1 MSNYLQE
8 KINNSFTYIPLR
20 ATSPYSLL
28 QGAVTMD
35 KISQNCLDYNI
46 PAVAIVDNNNLF
58 GALEFCEHMSHKGIQ
73 PIIGCNLNIKSEKHR
88 GSLVLLCTRREGYK
102 NLIRL
107 SSEIYINDHGE
118 EIIDFSRILELNEGL
133 ICLSGGQNSLINNLL
148 VNNQKKD
155 ALKIID
161 KIKNTFKDRLYIELQ
176 RTGFDNVEE
185 DLLKIAYENDIPLV
199 ATNTSYFNQREEYE
213 AHDALLCINQSTT
226 VDAEDRF
233 RLTPDFY
240 FKTPQEMIDLFS
252 DIPEAI
258 ENTLEIALRC
268 SYKVATAEPKLPRF
282 SGLDLEGEA
291 IEFEEQAKNGLKER
305 LKIFRVDNE
314 KKYWDRLNSEINI
327 IIEMGFPGYFLI
339 VADFIKWSKKNN
351 IPVGPGRGSGAGSL
365 VAWALTIT
373 DLDPIRFNL
382 IFERFLNPERISLP
396 DFDIDFCQERR
407 DEVISY
413 VQEKYGE
420 DKVAQII
427 TFGTLQSRAVL
438 RDVGRVLGLPYGQV
452 DRICKL
458 IPNNPAN
465 PTSLG
470 EAIKGD
476 ARIRDESDQSPEV
489 EKMLNIGLS
498 LEGLYRNCSTH
509 AAGLVI
515 GDNSLQDFIPLYRD
529 PRSSM
534 PVTQFKMKWA
544 EASGLVKFDFL
555 GLKTL
560 TVIDKT
566 IQLIKQKTGKNIK
579 INEISLDD
587 KATFDLLSSGN
598 AIGVF
603 QLESSGMRDVLR
615 NMRPDCFEDIIALVA
630 LYRPG
635 PMENIP
641 RFIACK
647 QGHEEPDYMHPVLED
662 ILKETYGV
670 IIYQEQV
677 MQIAQ
682 ILANYSLG
690 EADILRRAMGKKIKS
705 EMDDQKERF
714 ISGATENKIEK
725 DKANYIFDLVAKFA
739 GYGFNKSHAAA
750 YALIAYQTAYLK
762 AHYPEYFMTASMTMD
777 IENTDKLSVFS
788 NECKKMGIKILP
800 PSVNHSLMQFD
811 VQDNSVRYGL
821 GAIKNASQQS
831 MVKINDEVKKNGLF
845 KSLHDFAQRLDHD
858 ILTKKNL
865 ENLAYSGAFDEI
877 EPNRNKVFS
886 SVDILSNISSSAEKI
901 KSDNQENFF
910 GDEFETFDHIS
921 LPSVPMWSNDLKLQK
936 EFSAIGF
943 YLTGHPL
950 EDYKGLINR
959 QGIISY
965 QKLTEIHDVKCKI
978 AGTISYVMERRSK
991 NGKRFAFVGL
1001 TDEDGPFEITIFSN
1015 LLSRVREK
1023 IIPGTS
1029 VILDLE
1035 VQREKNNQ
1043 RLLTNSITPINEF
1056 ITKSLSKMKIYLED
1070 PEAIGNIK
1078 SRLKRNGS
1086 SEVSLCFLS
1095 VNDKVHKVELSLGK
1109 NFYID
1114 SLVLSSIKDISGVSK
1129 IEEM

>member
-1 MSNYLQE
+1 MQLYLNE
-8 KINNSFTYIPLR
+8 NIKNSFNFIPLR
-20 ATSPYSLL
+20 VTSPYSLL
-28 QGAVTMD
+28 QGAITME
-35 KISQNCLDYNI
+35 KISKNCILNNI

-58 GALEFCEHMSHKGIQ
+58 GALEFCEHMSKDGIQ
-73 PIIGCNLNIKSEKHR
+73 PIIGCNLAIIEGNYK
-88 GSLVLLCTRREGYK
+88 GFLPLLCSTRKGYK
-102 NLIRL
+102 NLIKL
-107 SSEIYINDHGE
+107 SSEVYINDHGE
-118 EIIDFSRILELNEGL
+118 EQVNLDRVLELSEGL
-133 ICLSGGQNSLINNLL
+133 ICLSGGEGGIINNLF
-148 VNNQKKD
+148 VDGQKKE
-155 ALKIID
+155 ANELISKIQS
-161 KIKNTFKDRLYIELQ
+161 KFFDRFYIELQ
-176 RTGFDNVEE
+176 RTGLSNVES
-185 DLLKIAYENDIPLV
+185 DLLESAYSFDIPLV
-199 ATNTSYFNQREEYE
+199 ATNPSYFNTKEEYI

-226 VDAEDRF
+226 VDASERF
-233 RLTPDFY
+233 RLTPEFY
-240 FKTPQEMIDLFS
+240 FKNPSQMIELFS

-258 ENTLEIALRC
+258 ENTVEIALRC
-268 SYKVATAEPKLPRF
+268 SYKVATSEPKLPRF
-282 SGLDLEGEA
+282 SGLDLVGEA
-291 IEFEEQAKNGLKER
+291 LEFKKQAEIGLKER
-305 LKIFRVDNE
+305 LKINPVDNSGQ
-314 KKYWDRLNSEINI
+314 YWERLKSEIDI
-327 IIEMGFPGYFLI
+327 ITKMEFPGYFLI
-339 VADFIKWSKKNN
+339 VADFIKWSKNNN

-373 DLDPIRFNL
+373 DLDPIKFNL

-407 DEVISY
+407 DEVINY
-413 VQEKYGE
+413 VQEKYGK

-465 PTSLG
+465 PTTLG

-476 ARIRDESDQSPEV
+476 ARIRDESDEDPNI

-498 LEGLYRNCSTH
+498 LEGLYRNASTH

-566 IQLIKQKTGKNIK
+566 IQLIKEKTNQK
-579 INEISLDD
+579 INILQIPLDD
-587 KATFDLLSSGN
+587 KKTFRLLSSGN

-615 NMRPDCFEDIIALVA
+615 NLEPDCFEDIIALVA

-641 RFIACK
+641 KYIACK
-647 QGHEEPDYMHPVLED
+647 KGEEKPDFMDPILED
-662 ILKETYGV
+662 ILKETNGV

-682 ILANYSLG
+682 VLANYSLG

-714 ISGATENKIEK
+714 VNGALNNGIKK

-762 AHYPEYFMTASMTMD
+762 THYPEYFLTASMTMD
-777 IENTDKLSVFS
+777 IENTDKLSIFA
-788 NECKKMGIKILP
+788 NECKRMGIKILP
-800 PSVNHSLMQFD
+800 PSVNRSLMRFD
-811 VQDNSVRYGL
+811 VQDGSVRYGL

-831 MVKINDEVKKNGLF
+831 MIKINDNVLKNGDF
-845 KSLHDFAQRLDHD
+845 KSLHDFAQRLDHN

-865 ENLAYSGAFDEI
+865 ENLSFAGAFDEI
-877 EPNRNKVFS
+877 EPNRNIVYS
-886 SVDILSNISSSAEKI
+886 SVDILSNISSSSEKA

-910 GDEFETFDHIS
+910 GEEFKNFDHIS
-921 LPSVPMWSNDLKLQK
+921 LPSVPFWTNETKLQK
-936 EFSAIGF
+936 EFSSIGF

-950 EDYKGLINR
+950 EDHEDLIKRQNITSYLNAINGDDYK
-959 QGIISY
+959 Y
-965 QKLTEIHDVKCKI
+965 KI
-978 AGTISYVMERRSK
+978 AGTISYIMERRSK
-991 NGKRFAFVGL
+991 GGKRFAFVGL
-1001 TDEDGPFEITIFSN
+1001 TDSDGPFEITIFSN
-1015 LLSRVREK
+1015 LLSRVRDQ
-1023 IIPGTS
+1023 IIPGIS
-1029 VILDLE
+1029 VIIDVE
-1035 VQREKNNQ
+1035 IQREKNNN
-1043 RLLTNSITPINEF
+1043 RLLTNSIISISEF
-1056 ITKSLSKMKIYLED
+1056 SSQTLRCIKIYVDD
-1070 PEAIGNIK
+1070 PQSLKTIK
-1078 SRLKRNGS
+1078 SRLNQPGKA
-1086 SEVSLCFLS
+1086 EVSICFLS
-1095 VNDKVHKVELSLGK
+1095 ILDEAYRVELSIGNK
-1109 NFYID
+1109 FYID
-1114 SLVLSSIKDISGVSK
+1114 PSIVNSIKDIEGVSK
-1129 IEEM
+1129 IEEI

>member
-1 MSNYLQE
+1 MQPFLNE
-8 KINNSFTYIPLR
+8 NINNSFNFIPLR
-20 ATSPYSLL
+20 VTSPYSLL
-28 QGAVTMD
+28 QGAITME
-35 KISQNCLDYNI
+35 KISQNCTQNNI

-58 GALEFCEHMSHKGIQ
+58 GALEFCEHMSSDGIQ
-73 PIIGCNLNIKSEKHR
+73 PIIGCNLAVIDGKYK
-88 GSLVLLCTRREGYK
+88 GFLPLLCSTREGYK
-102 NLIRL
+102 NLIKL
-107 SSEIYINDHGE
+107 SSEVYINDHGE
-118 EIIDFSRILELNEGL
+118 EQVSLDRVLELNDGL
-133 ICLSGGQNSLINNLL
+133 ICLSGGDGGIINNLF
-148 VNNQKKD
+148 VDSQKKE
-155 ALKIID
+155 ANEIIK
-161 KIKNTFKDRLYIELQ
+161 KIKSKFLDRFYIELQ
-176 RTGFDNVEE
+176 RTGLTNIES
-185 DLLKIAYENDIPLV
+185 DLLESAYSYEIPLV
-199 ATNTSYFNQREEYE
+199 ATNPSYFNTKEEYT

-226 VDAEDRF
+226 VDASDRF
-233 RLTPDFY
+233 RLTPEFY
-240 FKTPQEMIDLFS
+240 FKTPAQMIELFS
-252 DIPEAI
+252 DIPEAV
-258 ENTLEIALRC
+258 ENTVEIAMRC
-268 SYKVATAEPKLPRF
+268 SYKVATSEPKLPRF
-282 SGLDLEGEA
+282 SGLDLNGEA
-291 IEFEEQAKNGLKER
+291 SEFKKQAEIGLEERLRINPVQDSEKYRER
-305 LKIFRVDNE
+305 LK
-314 KKYWDRLNSEINI
+314 SEIDI
-327 IIEMGFPGYFLI
+327 ITKMEFPGYFLI
-339 VADFIKWSKKNN
+339 VADFIKWSKNNN

-407 DEVISY
+407 DEVINY
-413 VQEKYGE
+413 VQEKYGK

-465 PTSLG
+465 PTTLG

-476 ARIRDESDQSPEV
+476 ARIRDESDEDPDI

-498 LEGLYRNCSTH
+498 LEGLYRNASTH

-566 IQLIKQKTGKNIK
+566 IQLIKEKTNQ
-579 INEISLDD
+579 EIDILQIPLDD
-587 KATFDLLSSGN
+587 EKTFKLLSTGN
-598 AIGVF
+598 AIGIF

-615 NMRPDCFEDIIALVA
+615 NLEPDCFEDIIALVA

-641 RFIACK
+641 KYIACK
-647 QGHEEPDYMHPVLED
+647 KGEEKPDYMDPLLED
-662 ILKETYGV
+662 VLKETNGV

-714 ISGATENKIEK
+714 VNGALNNGIKR

-762 AHYPEYFMTASMTMD
+762 TYFPEYFLTALMTMD
-777 IENTDKLSVFS
+777 IENTDKLSIFA
-788 NECKKMGIKILP
+788 NECKRMDIKILP
-800 PSVNHSLMQFD
+800 PSVNYSLMRFD
-811 VQDNSVRYGL
+811 VQDGAIRYGL

-831 MVKINDEVKKNGLF
+831 MVKINDEVLENGNF
-845 KSLHDFAQRLDHD
+845 KTLHDFAQRLDHN

-865 ENLAYSGAFDEI
+865 ENLSYAGAFDEI
-877 EPNRNKVFS
+877 EPNRNVVYS
-886 SVDILSNISSSAEKI
+886 SVDILSNISTSSEKA

-910 GDEFETFDHIS
+910 GEEFKSFDHIS
-921 LPSVPMWSNDLKLQK
+921 LPSVPIWTNEIKLQK

-950 EDYKGLINR
+950 EDYEDLIER
-959 QGIISY
+959 QNITSY
-965 QKLTEIHDVKCKI
+965 SSAIGGDDYKYKI
-978 AGTISYVMERRSK
+978 AGTISYIMERRSK
-991 NGKRFAFVGL
+991 GGKRFAFVGL
-1001 TDEDGPFEITIFSN
+1001 TDSNGPFEITIFSN
-1015 LLSRVREK
+1015 LLSRVRDQ
-1023 IIPGTS
+1023 IVPGIS
-1029 VILDLE
+1029 VIIDVE
-1035 VQREKNNQ
+1035 IQREKNNN

-1056 ITKSLSKMKIYLED
+1056 SSQTLRNMKIYIDD
-1070 PEAIGNIK
+1070 PQSLKTIK
-1078 SRLKRNGS
+1078 SRLNQSGKS
-1086 SEVSLCFLS
+1086 QVSICFLS
-1095 VNDKVHKVELSLGK
+1095 ILNEAHRVEISLGSK
-1109 NFYID
+1109 FYID
-1114 SLVLSSIKDISGVSK
+1114 PSIINTIKDIDGVSK
-1129 IEEM
+1129 IEEI

>member
-1 MSNYLQE
+1 MSQYMNE
-8 KINNSFTYIPLR
+8 NINTSFSFIPLR
-20 ATSPYSLL
+20 VTTPYSLL
-28 QGAVTMD
+28 QGAITME
-35 KISQNCLDYNI
+35 KISTNCIKYNM
-46 PAVAIVDNNNLF
+46 PAVAMVDNNNLF
-58 GALEFCEHMSHKGIQ
+58 GALEFCEHMSGKGIQ
-73 PIIGCNLNIKSEKHR
+73 PIIGCNLAVVYGKYR
-88 GSLVLLCTRREGYK
+88 GFLPLLCSTRKGYK
-102 NLIRL
+102 NLIKL
-107 SSEIYINDHGE
+107 SSEVYINDSGSE
-118 EIIDFSRILELNEGL
+118 EVNLERVIEMNEGL
-133 ICLSGGQNSLINNLL
+133 ICLSGGDGGLINNLFIDD
-148 VNNQKKD
+148 QKKEAND
-155 ALKIID
+155 IIK
-161 KIKNTFKDRLYIELQ
+161 KIKLKFHDRFYIELQ
-176 RTGFDNVEE
+176 RTGLSNIES
-185 DLLKIAYENDIPLV
+185 DLLDSAYGLDIPLV
-199 ATNTSYFNQREEYE
+199 ATNPSYFNTKEEHM

-226 VDAEDRF
+226 VDASERF
-233 RLTPDFY
+233 RLTPEFY
-240 FKTPQEMIDLFS
+240 FKTSEEMSDLFS

-258 ENTLEIALRC
+258 ENTVEIAKRC
-268 SYKVATAEPKLPRF
+268 SYKVATASPKLPRF
-282 SGLDLEGEA
+282 SGLDLNGEA
-291 IEFEEQAKNGLKER
+291 SEFKKQAEIGLENR
-305 LKIFRVDNE
+305 LKINPVRDPDIYR
-314 KKYWDRLNSEINI
+314 KRLKSEIDI
-327 IIEMGFPGYFLI
+327 ITKMEFPGYFLI
-339 VADFIKWSKKNN
+339 VADFIKWSKNN
-351 IPVGPGRGSGAGSL
+351 KIPVGPGRGSGAGSL

-373 DLDPIRFNL
+373 DLDPIKFNL

-407 DEVISY
+407 DEVINY
-413 VQEKYGE
+413 VQEKYGR

-465 PTSLG
+465 PTTLG

-476 ARIRDESDQSPEV
+476 ARIRDESDQDPDI
-489 EKMLNIGLS
+489 EKMLSIGLS
-498 LEGLYRNCSTH
+498 LEGLYRNASTH

-515 GDNSLQDFIPLYRD
+515 GDNSLQDFVPLYRD

-566 IQLIKQKTGKNIK
+566 IQLIEEKTNNK
-579 INEISLDD
+579 IDILQIPLDD
-587 KATFDLLSSGN
+587 EKTYSLLSTGN
-598 AIGVF
+598 AIGIF

-615 NMRPDCFEDIIALVA
+615 NLEPDCFEDIIALVA

-641 RFIACK
+641 KYIACK
-647 QGHEEPDYMHPVLED
+647 KGEENADYMHPLLED
-662 ILKETYGV
+662 VLKETNGV

-714 ISGATENKIEK
+714 VNGALSNGIQS

-762 AHYPEYFMTASMTMD
+762 AHYPEYFLTASMSMD
-777 IENTDKLSVFS
+777 IENTDKLSVFA
-788 NECKKMGIKILP
+788 NECKRMGIKILP
-800 PSVNHSLMQFD
+800 PSINHSLMRFD
-811 VQDNSVRYGL
+811 VQDGAVRYGL

-831 MVKINDEVKKNGLF
+831 MVKINDEVSNGGEF
-845 KSLHDFAQRLDHD
+845 KSLHDFAQRLDHNV
-858 ILTKKNL
+858 LTKKNL
-865 ENLAYSGAFDEI
+865 ENLSYAGAFDEI
-877 EPNRNKVFS
+877 EPNRNMVYS
-886 SVDILSNISSSAEKI
+886 SVDILSNISSSAEKA

-910 GDEFETFDHIS
+910 GEEFKTFNHIS
-921 LPSVPMWSNDLKLQK
+921 LPSVPNWTNEIKLQK

-950 EDYKGLINR
+950 EDYKDLIER
-959 QGIISY
+959 QKIVSYSNAIIGDDY
-965 QKLTEIHDVKCKI
+965 KYKI

-991 NGKRFAFVGL
+991 GGKRFAFVGL
-1001 TDEDGPFEITIFSN
+1001 TDSEGPFEITIFSN
-1015 LLSRVREK
+1015 LLSRVRDQ
-1023 IIPGTS
+1023 IIPGMS
-1029 VILDLE
+1029 VVIDVE
-1035 VQREKNNQ
+1035 IQREKNNN

-1056 ITKSLSKMKIYLED
+1056 SSQTLSNMKIYIDD
-1070 PEAIGNIK
+1070 PCSIKIIKNRLNRAGN
-1078 SRLKRNGS
+1078 
-1086 SEVSLCFLS
+1086 SEVSICFLS
-1095 VNDKVHKVELSLGK
+1095 VKKEVHKVELSLGVK
-1109 NFYID
+1109 FHID
-1114 SLVLSSIKDISGVSK
+1114 PSIISSIKDIDGVSK
-1129 IEEM
+1129 IEEI

>member
-1 MSNYLQE
+1 ME
-8 KINNSFTYIPLR
+8 KIS
-20 ATSPYSLL
+20 
-28 QGAVTMD
+28 
-35 KISQNCLDYNI
+35 KNCIENNI

-58 GALEFCEHMSHKGIQ
+58 GALEFCEYMSSDGIQ
-73 PIIGCNLNIKSEKHR
+73 PIIGCNLAIIDGKYK
-88 GSLVLLCTRREGYK
+88 GFLPLLCSTREGYK
-102 NLIRL
+102 NLIKL
-107 SSEIYINDHGE
+107 SSEVYINDHGE
-118 EIIDFSRILELNEGL
+118 EQVSLDRVLELNDGL
-133 ICLSGGQNSLINNLL
+133 ICLSGGDGGIINNLF
-148 VNNQKKD
+148 VDSQKKE
-155 ALKIID
+155 ANEIIK
-161 KIKNTFKDRLYIELQ
+161 KIKSKFLDRFYIELQ
-176 RTGFDNVEE
+176 RTGLTSIES
-185 DLLKIAYENDIPLV
+185 DLLESAYSYEIPLV
-199 ATNTSYFNQREEYE
+199 ATNPSYFNTKEEYT

-226 VDAEDRF
+226 VDASDRF
-233 RLTPDFY
+233 RLTPEFY
-240 FKTPQEMIDLFS
+240 FKTPAQMIELFS
-252 DIPEAI
+252 DIPEAV
-258 ENTLEIALRC
+258 ENTVEIAMRC
-268 SYKVATAEPKLPRF
+268 SYKVATSEPKLPRF
-282 SGLDLEGEA
+282 SGLDLNGEA
-291 IEFEEQAKNGLKER
+291 SEFKKQAEIGLEERLRINPVQDSEKYRER
-305 LKIFRVDNE
+305 LK
-314 KKYWDRLNSEINI
+314 SEIDI
-327 IIEMGFPGYFLI
+327 ITKMEFPGYFLI
-339 VADFIKWSKKNN
+339 VADFIKWSKNNN

-407 DEVISY
+407 DEVINY
-413 VQEKYGE
+413 VQEKYGK

-465 PTSLG
+465 PTTLG

-476 ARIRDESDQSPEV
+476 ARIRDESDEDPDI

-498 LEGLYRNCSTH
+498 LEGLYRNASTH

-566 IQLIKQKTGKNIK
+566 IQLIKEKTNQ
-579 INEISLDD
+579 EIDILQIPLDD
-587 KATFDLLSSGN
+587 EKTFKLLSTGN
-598 AIGVF
+598 AIGIF

-615 NMRPDCFEDIIALVA
+615 NLEPDCFEDIIALVA

-641 RFIACK
+641 KYIACK
-647 QGHEEPDYMHPVLED
+647 KGEEKPDYMDPLLED
-662 ILKETYGV
+662 VLKETNGV

-714 ISGATENKIEK
+714 VNGALNNGIKR

-762 AHYPEYFMTASMTMD
+762 TYFPEYFLTALMTMD
-777 IENTDKLSVFS
+777 IENTDKLSIFA
-788 NECKKMGIKILP
+788 NECKRMDIKILP
-800 PSVNHSLMQFD
+800 PSVNYSLMRFD
-811 VQDNSVRYGL
+811 VQDGAIRYGL

-831 MVKINDEVKKNGLF
+831 MVKINDEVLENGNF
-845 KSLHDFAQRLDHD
+845 KTLHDFAQRLDHS

-865 ENLAYSGAFDEI
+865 ENLSYAGAFDEI
-877 EPNRNKVFS
+877 EPNRNVVYS
-886 SVDILSNISSSAEKI
+886 SVDILSNISTSSEKA

-910 GDEFETFDHIS
+910 GEEFKSFDHIS
-921 LPSVPMWSNDLKLQK
+921 LPSVPIWTNEIKLQK

-950 EDYKGLINR
+950 EDYEDLIER
-959 QGIISY
+959 QNITSY
-965 QKLTEIHDVKCKI
+965 SSAIGGDDYKYKI
-978 AGTISYVMERRSK
+978 AGTISYIMERRSK
-991 NGKRFAFVGL
+991 GGKRFAFVGL
-1001 TDEDGPFEITIFSN
+1001 TDSDGPFEITIFSN
-1015 LLSRVREK
+1015 LLSRVRDQ
-1023 IIPGTS
+1023 IVPGIS
-1029 VILDLE
+1029 VIIDVE
-1035 VQREKNNQ
+1035 IQREKNNN

-1056 ITKSLSKMKIYLED
+1056 SSQTLRNMKIYIDD
-1070 PEAIGNIK
+1070 PQSLKTIK
-1078 SRLKRNGS
+1078 SRLNQSGKS
-1086 SEVSLCFLS
+1086 QVSICFLS
-1095 VNDKVHKVELSLGK
+1095 ILNEAHRVEISLGSK
-1109 NFYID
+1109 FYID
-1114 SLVLSSIKDISGVSK
+1114 PSIINTIKDIDGVSK
-1129 IEEM
+1129 IEEI

>member
-1 MSNYLQE
+1 ME
-8 KINNSFTYIPLR
+8 
-20 ATSPYSLL
+20 
-28 QGAVTMD
+28 
-35 KISQNCLDYNI
+35 KISQNCTQNNI

-58 GALEFCEHMSHKGIQ
+58 GALEFCEHMSSDGIQ
-73 PIIGCNLNIKSEKHR
+73 PIIGCNLAVIDGKYK
-88 GSLVLLCTRREGYK
+88 GFLPLLCSTREGYK
-102 NLIRL
+102 NLIKL
-107 SSEIYINDHGE
+107 SSEVYINDHGE
-118 EIIDFSRILELNEGL
+118 EQVSLDRVLELNDGL
-133 ICLSGGQNSLINNLL
+133 ICLSGGDGGIINNLF
-148 VNNQKKD
+148 VDSQKKE
-155 ALKIID
+155 ANEIIK
-161 KIKNTFKDRLYIELQ
+161 KIKSKFLDRFYIELQ
-176 RTGFDNVEE
+176 RTGLTSIES
-185 DLLKIAYENDIPLV
+185 DLLESAYSYEIPLV
-199 ATNTSYFNQREEYE
+199 ATNPSYFNTKEEYT

-226 VDAEDRF
+226 VDASDRF
-233 RLTPDFY
+233 RLTPEFY
-240 FKTPQEMIDLFS
+240 FKTPAQMIELFS
-252 DIPEAI
+252 DIPEAV
-258 ENTLEIALRC
+258 ENTVEIAMRC
-268 SYKVATAEPKLPRF
+268 SYKVATSEPKLPRF
-282 SGLDLEGEA
+282 SGLDLNGEA
-291 IEFEEQAKNGLKER
+291 SEFKKQAEIGLKER
-305 LKIFRVDNE
+305 LRINPVQDSE
-314 KKYWDRLNSEINI
+314 KYRERLKSEIDI
-327 IIEMGFPGYFLI
+327 ITKMEFPGYFLI
-339 VADFIKWSKKNN
+339 VADFIKWSKNNN

-407 DEVISY
+407 DEVINY
-413 VQEKYGE
+413 VQEKYGK

-465 PTSLG
+465 PTTLG

-476 ARIRDESDQSPEV
+476 ARIRDESDEDPDI

-498 LEGLYRNCSTH
+498 LEGLYRNASTH

-566 IQLIKQKTGKNIK
+566 IQLIKEKTNQ
-579 INEISLDD
+579 EIDILQIPLDD
-587 KATFDLLSSGN
+587 KKTFKLLSTGN
-598 AIGVF
+598 AIGIF

-615 NMRPDCFEDIIALVA
+615 NLEPDCFEDIIALVA

-641 RFIACK
+641 KYIACK
-647 QGHEEPDYMHPVLED
+647 KGEEKPDYMDPLLED
-662 ILKETYGV
+662 VLKETNGV

-714 ISGATENKIEK
+714 VNGALNNGIKR

-762 AHYPEYFMTASMTMD
+762 TYFPEYFLTALMTMD
-777 IENTDKLSVFS
+777 IENTDKLSIFA
-788 NECKKMGIKILP
+788 NECKRMDIKILP
-800 PSVNHSLMQFD
+800 PSVNYSLMRFD
-811 VQDNSVRYGL
+811 VQDGAIRYGL

-831 MVKINDEVKKNGLF
+831 MVKINDEVLENGNF
-845 KSLHDFAQRLDHD
+845 KTLHDFAQRLDHS

-865 ENLAYSGAFDEI
+865 ENLSYAGAFDEI
-877 EPNRNKVFS
+877 EPNRNVVYS
-886 SVDILSNISSSAEKI
+886 SVDILSNISISSEKA

-910 GDEFETFDHIS
+910 GEEFKSFDHIS
-921 LPSVPMWSNDLKLQK
+921 LPSVPIWTNEIKLQK

-950 EDYKGLINR
+950 EDYEDLIER
-959 QGIISY
+959 QNITSY
-965 QKLTEIHDVKCKI
+965 SSAIAGDDYKYKI
-978 AGTISYVMERRSK
+978 AGTISYIMERRSK
-991 NGKRFAFVGL
+991 GGKRFAFVGL
-1001 TDEDGPFEITIFSN
+1001 TDSNGPFEITIFSN
-1015 LLSRVREK
+1015 LLSRVRDQ
-1023 IIPGTS
+1023 IVPGIS
-1029 VILDLE
+1029 VIIDVE
-1035 VQREKNNQ
+1035 IQREKNNN

-1056 ITKSLSKMKIYLED
+1056 SSQTLRNMKIYIDD
-1070 PEAIGNIK
+1070 PQSLKTIK
-1078 SRLKRNGS
+1078 SRLNQSGKS
-1086 SEVSLCFLS
+1086 QVSICFLS
-1095 VNDKVHKVELSLGK
+1095 ILNEAHRVEISLGSK
-1109 NFYID
+1109 FYID
-1114 SLVLSSIKDISGVSK
+1114 PSIINTIKDIDGVSK
-1129 IEEM
+1129 IEEI

>member
-1 MSNYLQE
+1 MSQYLNE
-8 KINNSFTYIPLR
+8 KINTSVNFIPLR
-20 ATSPYSLL
+20 VTTPYSLL
-28 QGAVTMD
+28 QGAITME
-35 KISQNCLDYNI
+35 KISANCINYNI
-46 PAVAIVDNNNLF
+46 PAAAMVDNNNLF
-58 GALEFCEHMSHKGIQ
+58 GALEFCEHMSGNGIQ
-73 PIIGCNLNIKSEKHR
+73 PIIGCNLAIVYGKYR
-88 GSLVLLCTRREGYK
+88 GYLPLLCSTRKGYK
-102 NLIRL
+102 NLIKL
-107 SSEIYINDHGE
+107 SSEVYINDYGDE
-118 EIIDFSRILELNEGL
+118 EVSLDRVLEMDEGL
-133 ICLSGGQNSLINNLL
+133 ICLSGGDGGLINNLFID
-148 VNNQKKD
+148 NQKKEAND
-155 ALKIID
+155 IIK
-161 KIKNTFKDRLYIELQ
+161 KIKSKFFDRFYIELQ
-176 RTGFDNVEE
+176 RTGLSDIES
-185 DLLKIAYENDIPLV
+185 DLLESAYAHDIPLV
-199 ATNTSYFNQREEYE
+199 ATNPSYFNSKEEYM

-226 VDAEDRF
+226 FDASERF
-233 RLTPDFY
+233 RLTPEFY
-240 FKTPQEMIDLFS
+240 FKNPKQMSDLFS

-258 ENTLEIALRC
+258 ENTVEIAMRC
-268 SYKVATAEPKLPRF
+268 SYKVATSNPKLPRF
-282 SGLDLEGEA
+282 SGLDLNGEA
-291 IEFEEQAKNGLKER
+291 SEFKKQAEIGLESR
-305 LKIFRVDNE
+305 LKINPVKDPE
-314 KKYWDRLNSEINI
+314 IYWKRLKSEIDI
-327 IIEMGFPGYFLI
+327 ITRMEFPGYFLI
-339 VADFIKWSKKNN
+339 VADFIKWSKNN
-351 IPVGPGRGSGAGSL
+351 EIPVGPGRGSGAGSL

-407 DEVISY
+407 DEVINY
-413 VQEKYGE
+413 VQEKYGR

-465 PTSLG
+465 PTTLG

-476 ARIRDESDQSPEV
+476 ARIRDESDQDPDI

-498 LEGLYRNCSTH
+498 LEGLYRNASTH

-566 IQLIKQKTGKNIK
+566 LQLIEEKTNKK
-579 INEISLDD
+579 IDILQIPLDD
-587 KATFDLLSSGN
+587 EKTFKLLSTGN
-598 AIGVF
+598 AIGIF

-615 NMRPDCFEDIIALVA
+615 NLEPDCFEDIIALVA

-641 RFIACK
+641 KYIACK
-647 QGHEEPDYMHPVLED
+647 KGEENPDYMHPLLED
-662 ILKETYGV
+662 VLKETNGV

-714 ISGATENKIEK
+714 VNGALGNGIQK

-762 AHYPEYFMTASMTMD
+762 AYYPEYFLTASMTMD
-777 IENTDKLSVFS
+777 IENTDKLSVFA
-788 NECKKMGIKILP
+788 NECKRMGIKILP
-800 PSVNHSLMQFD
+800 PSINHSLMRFD
-811 VQDNSVRYGL
+811 VQDGAVRYGL

-831 MVKINDEVKKNGLF
+831 MVKINDEVCKGGEF
-845 KSLHDFAQRLDHD
+845 KSLHDFAQRLDHN

-865 ENLAYSGAFDEI
+865 ENLSYAGAFDEI
-877 EPNRNKVFS
+877 ESNRNVVYS
-886 SVDILSNISSSAEKI
+886 SVDILSNISSSAEKA

-910 GDEFETFDHIS
+910 GEEFKTFNHIS
-921 LPSVPMWSNDLKLQK
+921 LPSVPKWTNEIKLQK

-950 EDYKGLINR
+950 EDYKDLIQR
-959 QGIISY
+959 QKIVSY
-965 QKLTEIHDVKCKI
+965 SDAINGDNYKYKI

-991 NGKRFAFVGL
+991 GGKRFAFVGL
-1001 TDEDGPFEITIFSN
+1001 TDSEGPFEITIFSN
-1015 LLSRVREK
+1015 LLSRVRDQ
-1023 IIPGTS
+1023 IIPGMS
-1029 VILDLE
+1029 VVIDVE
-1035 VQREKNNQ
+1035 IQREKNNN

-1056 ITKSLSKMKIYLED
+1056 SSQTLSNMKIYIDNPSSIKTIKNRLNRS
-1070 PEAIGNIK
+1070 GN
-1078 SRLKRNGS
+1078 
-1086 SEVSLCFLS
+1086 SEVSICFIS
-1095 VNDKVHKVELSLGK
+1095 VKNQVHKVELSLGVK
-1109 NFYID
+1109 FYID
-1114 SLVLSSIKDISGVSK
+1114 PSIISSIKDIDGVSK
-1129 IEEM
+1129 IEEI

>member
-1 MSNYLQE
+1 MQPFLNENIS
-8 KINNSFTYIPLR
+8 NSFNFIPLR
-20 ATSPYSLL
+20 VTSPYSLL
-28 QGAVTMD
+28 QGAITMK
-35 KISQNCLDYNI
+35 KISQNCTQNNI

-58 GALEFCEHMSHKGIQ
+58 GALEFCEHMSSDGIQ
-73 PIIGCNLNIKSEKHR
+73 PIIGCNLAVIDGKYK
-88 GSLVLLCTRREGYK
+88 GFLPLLCSTREGYK
-102 NLIRL
+102 NLIKL
-107 SSEIYINDHGE
+107 SSEVYINDHGE
-118 EIIDFSRILELNEGL
+118 EQVSLDRVLELNDGL
-133 ICLSGGQNSLINNLL
+133 ICLSGGDGGIINNLF
-148 VNNQKKD
+148 VDSQKKE
-155 ALKIID
+155 ANEIIK
-161 KIKNTFKDRLYIELQ
+161 KIKSKFLDRFYIELQ
-176 RTGFDNVEE
+176 RTGLTNIES
-185 DLLKIAYENDIPLV
+185 DLLESAYSYEIPLV
-199 ATNTSYFNQREEYE
+199 ATNPSYFNTKEEYT

-226 VDAEDRF
+226 VDASDRF
-233 RLTPDFY
+233 RLTPEFY
-240 FKTPQEMIDLFS
+240 FKTPAQMIELFS
-252 DIPEAI
+252 DIPEAV
-258 ENTLEIALRC
+258 ENTVEIAMRC
-268 SYKVATAEPKLPRF
+268 SYKVATSEPKLPRF
-282 SGLDLEGEA
+282 SGLDLNGEA
-291 IEFEEQAKNGLKER
+291 SEFKKQAEIGLEERLRINPVQDSEKYRER
-305 LKIFRVDNE
+305 LK
-314 KKYWDRLNSEINI
+314 SEIDI
-327 IIEMGFPGYFLI
+327 ITKMEFPGYFLI
-339 VADFIKWSKKNN
+339 VADFIKWSKNNN

-407 DEVISY
+407 DEVINY
-413 VQEKYGE
+413 VQEKYGK

-465 PTSLG
+465 PTTLG

-476 ARIRDESDQSPEV
+476 ARIRDESDEDPDI

-498 LEGLYRNCSTH
+498 LEGLYRNASTH

-566 IQLIKQKTGKNIK
+566 IQLIKEKTNQ
-579 INEISLDD
+579 EIDILQIPLDD
-587 KATFDLLSSGN
+587 EKTFKLLSTGN
-598 AIGVF
+598 AIGIF

-615 NMRPDCFEDIIALVA
+615 NLEPDCFEDIIALVA

-641 RFIACK
+641 KYIACK
-647 QGHEEPDYMHPVLED
+647 KGEEKPDYMDPLLED
-662 ILKETYGV
+662 VLKETNGV

-714 ISGATENKIEK
+714 VNGALNNGIKR

-762 AHYPEYFMTASMTMD
+762 TYFPEYFLTALMTMD
-777 IENTDKLSVFS
+777 IENTDKLSIFA
-788 NECKKMGIKILP
+788 NECKRMDIKILP
-800 PSVNHSLMQFD
+800 PSVNYSLMRFD
-811 VQDNSVRYGL
+811 VQDGAIRYGL

-831 MVKINDEVKKNGLF
+831 MVKINDEVLENGNF
-845 KSLHDFAQRLDHD
+845 KTLHDFAQRLDHN

-865 ENLAYSGAFDEI
+865 ENLSYAGAFDEI
-877 EPNRNKVFS
+877 EPNRNVVYS
-886 SVDILSNISSSAEKI
+886 SVDILSNISTSSEKA

-910 GDEFETFDHIS
+910 GEEFKSFDHIS
-921 LPSVPMWSNDLKLQK
+921 LPSVPIWTNEIKLQK

-950 EDYKGLINR
+950 EDYEDLIER
-959 QGIISY
+959 QNITSY
-965 QKLTEIHDVKCKI
+965 SSAIGGDDYKYKI
-978 AGTISYVMERRSK
+978 AGTISYIMERRSK
-991 NGKRFAFVGL
+991 GGKRFAFVGL
-1001 TDEDGPFEITIFSN
+1001 TDSNGPFEITIFSN
-1015 LLSRVREK
+1015 LLSRVRDQ
-1023 IIPGTS
+1023 IVPGIS
-1029 VILDLE
+1029 VIIDVE
-1035 VQREKNNQ
+1035 IQREKNNN

-1056 ITKSLSKMKIYLED
+1056 SSQTLRNMKIYIDD
-1070 PEAIGNIK
+1070 PQSLKTIK
-1078 SRLKRNGS
+1078 SRLNQSGKS
-1086 SEVSLCFLS
+1086 QVSICFLS
-1095 VNDKVHKVELSLGK
+1095 ILNEAHRVEISLGSK
-1109 NFYID
+1109 FYID
-1114 SLVLSSIKDISGVSK
+1114 PSIINTIKDIDGVSK
-1129 IEEM
+1129 IEEI

>member
-1 MSNYLQE
+1 MQLYLNE
-8 KINNSFTYIPLR
+8 NIKNSFNFIPLR
-20 ATSPYSLL
+20 VTSPYSLL
-28 QGAVTMD
+28 QGAITME
-35 KISQNCLDYNI
+35 KISKNCILNNI

-58 GALEFCEHMSHKGIQ
+58 GALEFCEHMSKDGIQ
-73 PIIGCNLNIKSEKHR
+73 PIIGCNLAIIEGNYK
-88 GSLVLLCTRREGYK
+88 GFLPLLCSTRKGYK
-102 NLIRL
+102 NLIKL
-107 SSEIYINDHGE
+107 SSEVYINDHGE
-118 EIIDFSRILELNEGL
+118 EQVNLDRVLELSEGL
-133 ICLSGGQNSLINNLL
+133 ICLSGGEGGIINNLF
-148 VNNQKKD
+148 VDGQKKE
-155 ALKIID
+155 ANELISKIQS
-161 KIKNTFKDRLYIELQ
+161 KFFDRFYIELQ
-176 RTGFDNVEE
+176 RTGLSNVES
-185 DLLKIAYENDIPLV
+185 DLLESAYSFDIPLV
-199 ATNTSYFNQREEYE
+199 ATNPSYFNTKEEYI

-226 VDAEDRF
+226 VDASERF
-233 RLTPDFY
+233 RLTPEFY
-240 FKTPQEMIDLFS
+240 FKNPSQMIELFS

-258 ENTLEIALRC
+258 ENTVEIALRC
-268 SYKVATAEPKLPRF
+268 SYKVATSEPKLPRF
-282 SGLDLEGEA
+282 SGLDLVGEA
-291 IEFEEQAKNGLKER
+291 LEFKKQAEIGLKER
-305 LKIFRVDNE
+305 LKINPVDNSGQ
-314 KKYWDRLNSEINI
+314 YWERLKSEIDI
-327 IIEMGFPGYFLI
+327 ITKMEFPGYFLI
-339 VADFIKWSKKNN
+339 VADFIKWSKNNN

-373 DLDPIRFNL
+373 DLDPIKFNL

-407 DEVISY
+407 DEVINY
-413 VQEKYGE
+413 VQEKYGK

-465 PTSLG
+465 PTTLG

-476 ARIRDESDQSPEV
+476 ARIRDESDEDPDI

-498 LEGLYRNCSTH
+498 LEGLYRNASTH

-566 IQLIKQKTGKNIK
+566 IQLIKEKTNQ
-579 INEISLDD
+579 EIDILQIPLDD
-587 KATFDLLSSGN
+587 KKTFKLLSTGN
-598 AIGVF
+598 AIGIF

-615 NMRPDCFEDIIALVA
+615 NLEPDCFEDIIALVA

-641 RFIACK
+641 KYIACK
-647 QGHEEPDYMHPVLED
+647 KGEEKPDYMDPLLED
-662 ILKETYGV
+662 VLKETNGV

-714 ISGATENKIEK
+714 VNGALNNGIKR

-762 AHYPEYFMTASMTMD
+762 TYFPEYFLTALMTMD
-777 IENTDKLSVFS
+777 IENTDKLSIFA
-788 NECKKMGIKILP
+788 NECKRMDIKILP
-800 PSVNHSLMQFD
+800 PSVNYSLMRFD
-811 VQDNSVRYGL
+811 VQDGAIRYGL

-831 MVKINDEVKKNGLF
+831 MIKINDEVLENGNF
-845 KSLHDFAQRLDHD
+845 KTLHDFAQRLDHS

-865 ENLAYSGAFDEI
+865 ENLSYAGAFDEI
-877 EPNRNKVFS
+877 EPNRNVVYS
-886 SVDILSNISSSAEKI
+886 SVDILSNISTSSEKA

-910 GDEFETFDHIS
+910 GEEFKSFDHIS
-921 LPSVPMWSNDLKLQK
+921 LPSVPIWTNEIKLQK

-950 EDYKGLINR
+950 EDYEDLIER
-959 QGIISY
+959 QNITSY
-965 QKLTEIHDVKCKI
+965 SSAIAGDDYKYKI
-978 AGTISYVMERRSK
+978 AGTISYIMERRSK
-991 NGKRFAFVGL
+991 GGKRFAFVGL
-1001 TDEDGPFEITIFSN
+1001 TDSNGPFEITIFSN
-1015 LLSRVREK
+1015 LLSRVRDQ
-1023 IIPGTS
+1023 IVPGIS
-1029 VILDLE
+1029 VIIDVE
-1035 VQREKNNQ
+1035 IQREKNNN

-1056 ITKSLSKMKIYLED
+1056 SSQTLRNMKIYIDD
-1070 PEAIGNIK
+1070 PQSLKTIK
-1078 SRLKRNGS
+1078 SRLNQSGKS
-1086 SEVSLCFLS
+1086 QVSICFLS
-1095 VNDKVHKVELSLGK
+1095 ILNEAHRVEISLGSK
-1109 NFYID
+1109 FYID
-1114 SLVLSSIKDISGVSK
+1114 PSIINTIKDIDGVSK
-1129 IEEM
+1129 IEEI

>member
-1 MSNYLQE
+1 MSAYLNDNI
-8 KINNSFTYIPLR
+8 KNSFSFIHLR
-20 ATSPYSLL
+20 VTSPYSLL
-28 QGAVTMD
+28 QGAITME
-35 KISQNCLDYNI
+35 KISKNCIDYNI

-58 GALEFCEHMSHKGIQ
+58 GALEFCEHMSNKGIQ
-73 PIIGCNLNIKSEKHR
+73 PIVGCNLSVIDGKHN
-88 GSLVLLCTRREGYK
+88 GFLPLLVSTREGYK

-107 SSEIYINDHGE
+107 SSETYINDHGNE
-118 EIIDFSRILELNEGL
+118 VVSLERVFELSSGL
-133 ICLSGGQNSLINNLL
+133 ICLSGGDGGIINNLL
-148 VNNQKKD
+148 VENQKKEAD
-155 ALKIID
+155 EIIS
-161 KIKNTFKDRLYIELQ
+161 KIKLTFLDRFYIELQ
-176 RTGFDNVEE
+176 RTGLSNVES
-185 DLLKIAYENDIPLV
+185 DLLESAYKHDIPLV
-199 ATNTSYFNQREEYE
+199 ATNPAYFNTKEEHA

-226 VDAEDRF
+226 VDAPDRF
-233 RLTPDFY
+233 RLTSEFY
-240 FKTPQEMIDLFS
+240 FKTPDEMIDLFS

-258 ENTLEIALRC
+258 ENTIEIALRC
-268 SYKVATAEPKLPRF
+268 SYKVATSEPKLPRF
-282 SGLDLEGEA
+282 SGLDLVGEA
-291 IEFEEQAKNGLKER
+291 SEFKNQAEKGLEER
-305 LKIFRVDNE
+305 LRINPVNNPSS
-314 KKYWDRLNSEINI
+314 YWERLESEISI
-327 IIEMGFPGYFLI
+327 ITEMEFPGYFLI
-339 VADFIKWSKKNN
+339 VADFIKWSKNNN

-407 DEVISY
+407 DEVINY
-413 VQEKYGE
+413 VQERYGK

-465 PTSLG
+465 PTTLG

-476 ARIRDESDQSPEV
+476 ARIREESAEDSDI

-498 LEGLYRNCSTH
+498 LEGLYRNASTH

-566 IQLIKQKTGKNIK
+566 IQLIKEK
-579 INEISLDD
+579 INHIVNISQIPLDD
-587 KATFDLLSSGN
+587 EKTFSLLSTGN

-615 NMRPDCFEDIIALVA
+615 NMEPDCFEDIIALVA

-641 RFIACK
+641 KFIACK
-647 QGHEEPDYMHPVLED
+647 KGEEKPDYMHPLLEG

-714 ISGATENKIEK
+714 VSGAISNGIAKN
-725 DKANYIFDLVAKFA
+725 KANYIFDLVAKFA

-762 AHYPEYFMTASMTMD
+762 AHYPEYFITASMTMD
-777 IENTDKLSVFS
+777 IENTDKLSIFS
-788 NECKKMGIKILP
+788 NECKKMDIEILP
-800 PSVNHSLMQFD
+800 PDINKSLMRFD
-811 VQDNSVRYGL
+811 VQGGAVRYGL
-821 GAIKNASQQS
+821 GAVKNASQQS
-831 MVKINDEVKKNGLF
+831 MVKINDEVSKNGFF
-845 KSLHDFAQRLDHD
+845 KSLHDFAQRLDHGV
-858 ILTKKNL
+858 LTKKNL
-865 ENLAYSGAFDEI
+865 ENLSYAGAFDEI
-877 EPNRNKVFS
+877 EANRNIVYS
-886 SVDILSNISSSAEKI
+886 SIDIMSNISSSSEKA

-910 GDEFETFDHIS
+910 GEDFKNFDHIS
-921 LPSVPMWSNDLKLQK
+921 LPSAPMWSNEIKLQK

-950 EDYKGLINR
+950 SDHKELIERQNISSYLEAIKGSDYK
-959 QGIISY
+959 Y
-965 QKLTEIHDVKCKI
+965 KI
-978 AGTISYVMERRSK
+978 AGTVSYIMERRSK
-991 NGKRFAFVGL
+991 GGKRFAFVGL
-1001 TDEDGPFEITIFSN
+1001 TDSDGPFEITIFSN
-1015 LLSRVREK
+1015 LLSRVRDI
-1023 IIPGTS
+1023 IIPGIS
-1029 VILDLE
+1029 IILDVE
-1035 VQREKNNQ
+1035 IQREKNNN
-1043 RLLTNSITPINEF
+1043 RLLTNSITPINDF
-1056 ITKSLSKMKIYLED
+1056 LSQTLL
-1070 PEAIGNIK
+1070 NIK
-1078 SRLKRNGS
+1078 IFVESTGSLKTIKDRLKKSGS
-1086 SEVSLCFLS
+1086 CEVSVCFLS
-1095 VNDKVHKVELSLGK
+1095 VLNDVHNVELNLGSK
-1109 NFYID
+1109 FYVNPAIID
-1114 SLVLSSIKDISGVSK
+1114 SIKDIDGVSK
-1129 IEEM
+1129 IIEI

>member
-1 MSNYLQE
+1 ME
-8 KINNSFTYIPLR
+8 
-20 ATSPYSLL
+20 
-28 QGAVTMD
+28 
-35 KISQNCLDYNI
+35 KISQNCTQNNI

-58 GALEFCEHMSHKGIQ
+58 GALEFCEHMSSDGIQ
-73 PIIGCNLNIKSEKHR
+73 PIIGCNLAVIDGKYK
-88 GSLVLLCTRREGYK
+88 GFLPLLCSTREGYK
-102 NLIRL
+102 NLIKL
-107 SSEIYINDHGE
+107 SSEVYIHDHGE
-118 EIIDFSRILELNEGL
+118 EQVSLDRVLELNDGL
-133 ICLSGGQNSLINNLL
+133 ICLSGGDGGIINNLF
-148 VNNQKKD
+148 VDSQKKE
-155 ALKIID
+155 ANEIIK
-161 KIKNTFKDRLYIELQ
+161 KIKSKFLDRFYIELQ
-176 RTGFDNVEE
+176 RTGLTNIES
-185 DLLKIAYENDIPLV
+185 DLLESAYSYEIPLV
-199 ATNTSYFNQREEYE
+199 ATNPSYFNTKEEYT

-226 VDAEDRF
+226 VDASDRF
-233 RLTPDFY
+233 RLTPEFY
-240 FKTPQEMIDLFS
+240 FKTPAQMIELFS
-252 DIPEAI
+252 DIPEAV
-258 ENTLEIALRC
+258 ENTVEIAMRC
-268 SYKVATAEPKLPRF
+268 SYKVATSEPKLPRF
-282 SGLDLEGEA
+282 SGLDLNGEA
-291 IEFEEQAKNGLKER
+291 SEFKKQAEIGLEERLRINPVQDSEKYRER
-305 LKIFRVDNE
+305 LK
-314 KKYWDRLNSEINI
+314 SEIDI
-327 IIEMGFPGYFLI
+327 ITKMEFPGYFLI
-339 VADFIKWSKKNN
+339 VADFIKWSKNNN

-407 DEVISY
+407 DEVINY
-413 VQEKYGE
+413 VQEKYGK

-465 PTSLG
+465 PTTLG

-476 ARIRDESDQSPEV
+476 ARIRDESDEDPDI

-498 LEGLYRNCSTH
+498 LEGLYRNASTH

-566 IQLIKQKTGKNIK
+566 IQLIKEKTNQ
-579 INEISLDD
+579 EIDILQIPLDD
-587 KATFDLLSSGN
+587 EKTFKLLSTGN
-598 AIGVF
+598 AIGIF

-615 NMRPDCFEDIIALVA
+615 NLEPDCFEDIIALVA

-641 RFIACK
+641 KYIACK
-647 QGHEEPDYMHPVLED
+647 KGEEKPDYMDPLLED
-662 ILKETYGV
+662 VLKETNGV

-714 ISGATENKIEK
+714 VNGALNNGIKR

-762 AHYPEYFMTASMTMD
+762 TYFPEYFLTALMTMD
-777 IENTDKLSVFS
+777 IENTDKLSIFA
-788 NECKKMGIKILP
+788 NECKRMDIKILP
-800 PSVNHSLMQFD
+800 PSVNYSLMRFD
-811 VQDNSVRYGL
+811 VQDGAIRYGL

-831 MVKINDEVKKNGLF
+831 MVKINDEVLENGNF
-845 KSLHDFAQRLDHD
+845 KTLHDFAQRLDHS

-865 ENLAYSGAFDEI
+865 ENLSYAGAFDEI
-877 EPNRNKVFS
+877 EPNRNVVYS
-886 SVDILSNISSSAEKI
+886 SVDILSNISTSSEKA

-910 GDEFETFDHIS
+910 GEEFKSFDHIS
-921 LPSVPMWSNDLKLQK
+921 LPSVPIWTNEIKLQK
-936 EFSAIGF
+936 ECSAIGF

-950 EDYKGLINR
+950 EDYEDLIER
-959 QGIISY
+959 QNITSY
-965 QKLTEIHDVKCKI
+965 SSAIGGDDYKYKI
-978 AGTISYVMERRSK
+978 AGTISYIMERRSK
-991 NGKRFAFVGL
+991 GGKRFAFVGL
-1001 TDEDGPFEITIFSN
+1001 TDSNGPFEITIFSN
-1015 LLSRVREK
+1015 LLSRVRDQ
-1023 IIPGTS
+1023 IVPGIS
-1029 VILDLE
+1029 VIIDVE
-1035 VQREKNNQ
+1035 IQREKNNN

-1056 ITKSLSKMKIYLED
+1056 SSQTLRNMKIYIDD
-1070 PEAIGNIK
+1070 PQSLKTIK
-1078 SRLKRNGS
+1078 SRLNQSGKS
-1086 SEVSLCFLS
+1086 QVSICFLS
-1095 VNDKVHKVELSLGK
+1095 ILNEAHRVEISLGSK
-1109 NFYID
+1109 FYID
-1114 SLVLSSIKDISGVSK
+1114 PSIINTIKDIDGVSK
-1129 IEEM
+1129 IEEI

>member
-1 MSNYLQE
+1 ME
-8 KINNSFTYIPLR
+8 
-20 ATSPYSLL
+20 
-28 QGAVTMD
+28 
-35 KISQNCLDYNI
+35 KISQNCTQNNI

-58 GALEFCEHMSHKGIQ
+58 GALEFCEHMSSDGIQ
-73 PIIGCNLNIKSEKHR
+73 PIIGCNLAVIDGKYK
-88 GSLVLLCTRREGYK
+88 GFLPLLCSTREGYK
-102 NLIRL
+102 NLIKL
-107 SSEIYINDHGE
+107 SSEVYINDHGE
-118 EIIDFSRILELNEGL
+118 EQVSLDRVLELNDGL
-133 ICLSGGQNSLINNLL
+133 ICLSGGDGGIINNLF
-148 VNNQKKD
+148 VDSQKKE
-155 ALKIID
+155 ANEIIK
-161 KIKNTFKDRLYIELQ
+161 KIKSKFLDRFYIELQ
-176 RTGFDNVEE
+176 RTGLTNIES
-185 DLLKIAYENDIPLV
+185 DLLESAYSYEIPLV
-199 ATNTSYFNQREEYE
+199 ATNPSYFNTKEEYT

-226 VDAEDRF
+226 VDASDRF
-233 RLTPDFY
+233 RLTPEFY
-240 FKTPQEMIDLFS
+240 FKTPAQMIELFS
-252 DIPEAI
+252 DIPEAV
-258 ENTLEIALRC
+258 ENTVEIAIRC
-268 SYKVATAEPKLPRF
+268 SYKVATSEPKLPRF
-282 SGLDLEGEA
+282 SGLDLNGEA
-291 IEFEEQAKNGLKER
+291 SEFKKQAEIGLEERLRINPVQDSEKYRER
-305 LKIFRVDNE
+305 LK
-314 KKYWDRLNSEINI
+314 SEIDI
-327 IIEMGFPGYFLI
+327 ITKMEFPGYFLI
-339 VADFIKWSKKNN
+339 VADFIKWSKNNN

-407 DEVISY
+407 DEVINY
-413 VQEKYGE
+413 VQEKYGK

-465 PTSLG
+465 PTTLG

-476 ARIRDESDQSPEV
+476 ARIRDESDEDPDI

-498 LEGLYRNCSTH
+498 LEGLYRNASTH

-566 IQLIKQKTGKNIK
+566 IQLIKEKTNQ
-579 INEISLDD
+579 EIDILQIPLDD
-587 KATFDLLSSGN
+587 EKTFKLLSTGN
-598 AIGVF
+598 AIGIF

-615 NMRPDCFEDIIALVA
+615 NLEPDCFEDIIALVA

-641 RFIACK
+641 KYIACK
-647 QGHEEPDYMHPVLED
+647 KGEEKPDYMDPLLED
-662 ILKETYGV
+662 VLKETNGV

-714 ISGATENKIEK
+714 VNGALNNGIKR

-762 AHYPEYFMTASMTMD
+762 TYFPEYFLTALMTMD
-777 IENTDKLSVFS
+777 IENTDKLSIFA
-788 NECKKMGIKILP
+788 NECKRMDIKILP
-800 PSVNHSLMQFD
+800 PSVNYSLMRFD
-811 VQDNSVRYGL
+811 VQDGAIRYGL

-831 MVKINDEVKKNGLF
+831 MVKINDEVLENGNF
-845 KSLHDFAQRLDHD
+845 KTLHDFAQRLDHS

-865 ENLAYSGAFDEI
+865 ENLSYAGAFDEI
-877 EPNRNKVFS
+877 EPNRNVVYS
-886 SVDILSNISSSAEKI
+886 SVDILSNISTSSEKA

-910 GDEFETFDHIS
+910 GEEFKSFDHIS
-921 LPSVPMWSNDLKLQK
+921 LPSVPIWTNEIKLQK

-950 EDYKGLINR
+950 EDYEDLIER
-959 QGIISY
+959 QNITSY
-965 QKLTEIHDVKCKI
+965 SSAIGGDDYKYKI
-978 AGTISYVMERRSK
+978 AGTISYIMERRSK
-991 NGKRFAFVGL
+991 GGKRFAFVGL
-1001 TDEDGPFEITIFSN
+1001 TDSNGPFEITIFSN
-1015 LLSRVREK
+1015 LLSRVRDQ
-1023 IIPGTS
+1023 IVPGIS
-1029 VILDLE
+1029 VIIDVE
-1035 VQREKNNQ
+1035 IQREKNNN

-1056 ITKSLSKMKIYLED
+1056 SSQTLRNMKIYIDD
-1070 PEAIGNIK
+1070 PQSLKTIK
-1078 SRLKRNGS
+1078 SRLNQSGKS
-1086 SEVSLCFLS
+1086 QVSICFLS
-1095 VNDKVHKVELSLGK
+1095 ILNEAHRVEISLGSK
-1109 NFYID
+1109 FYID
-1114 SLVLSSIKDISGVSK
+1114 PSIINTIKDIDGVSK
-1129 IEEM
+1129 IEEI

>member
-1 MSNYLQE
+1 ME
-8 KINNSFTYIPLR
+8 
-20 ATSPYSLL
+20 
-28 QGAVTMD
+28 
-35 KISQNCLDYNI
+35 KISQNCTQNNI

-58 GALEFCEHMSHKGIQ
+58 GALEFCEHMSSDGIQ
-73 PIIGCNLNIKSEKHR
+73 PIIGCNLAVIDGKYK
-88 GSLVLLCTRREGYK
+88 GFLPLLCSTREGYK
-102 NLIRL
+102 NLIKL
-107 SSEIYINDHGE
+107 SSEVYINDHGE
-118 EIIDFSRILELNEGL
+118 EQVSLDRVLELNDGL
-133 ICLSGGQNSLINNLL
+133 ICLSGGDGGIINNLF
-148 VNNQKKD
+148 VDSQKKE
-155 ALKIID
+155 ANEIIK
-161 KIKNTFKDRLYIELQ
+161 KIKSKFLDRFYIELQ
-176 RTGFDNVEE
+176 RTGLTNIES
-185 DLLKIAYENDIPLV
+185 DLLESAYSYEIPLV
-199 ATNTSYFNQREEYE
+199 ATNPSYFNTKEEYT

-226 VDAEDRF
+226 VDASDRF
-233 RLTPDFY
+233 RLTPEFY
-240 FKTPQEMIDLFS
+240 FKTPAQMIELFS
-252 DIPEAI
+252 DIPEAV
-258 ENTLEIALRC
+258 ENTVEIAMRC
-268 SYKVATAEPKLPRF
+268 SYKVATSEPKLPRF
-282 SGLDLEGEA
+282 SGLDLNGEA
-291 IEFEEQAKNGLKER
+291 SEFKKQAEIGLEERLRINPVQDSEKYRER
-305 LKIFRVDNE
+305 LK
-314 KKYWDRLNSEINI
+314 SEIDI
-327 IIEMGFPGYFLI
+327 ITKMEFPGYFLI
-339 VADFIKWSKKNN
+339 VADFIKWSKNNN

-407 DEVISY
+407 DEVINY
-413 VQEKYGE
+413 VQEKYGK

-465 PTSLG
+465 PTTLG

-476 ARIRDESDQSPEV
+476 ARIRDESDEDPDI

-498 LEGLYRNCSTH
+498 LEGLYRNASTH

-566 IQLIKQKTGKNIK
+566 IQLIKEKTNQ
-579 INEISLDD
+579 EIDILQIPLDD
-587 KATFDLLSSGN
+587 EKTFKLLSTGN
-598 AIGVF
+598 AIGIF

-615 NMRPDCFEDIIALVA
+615 NLEPDCFEDIIALVA

-641 RFIACK
+641 KYIACK
-647 QGHEEPDYMHPVLED
+647 KGEEKPDYMDPLLED
-662 ILKETYGV
+662 VLKETNGV

-714 ISGATENKIEK
+714 VNGALNNGIKR

-762 AHYPEYFMTASMTMD
+762 TYFPEYFLTALMTMD
-777 IENTDKLSVFS
+777 IENTDKLSIFA
-788 NECKKMGIKILP
+788 NECKRMDIKILP
-800 PSVNHSLMQFD
+800 PSVNYSLMRFD
-811 VQDNSVRYGL
+811 VQDGAIRYGL

-831 MVKINDEVKKNGLF
+831 MVKINDEVLENGNF
-845 KSLHDFAQRLDHD
+845 KTLHDFAQRLDHS

-865 ENLAYSGAFDEI
+865 ENLSYAGAFDEI
-877 EPNRNKVFS
+877 EPNRNVVYS
-886 SVDILSNISSSAEKI
+886 SVDILSNISTSSEKA

-910 GDEFETFDHIS
+910 GEEFKSFDHIS
-921 LPSVPMWSNDLKLQK
+921 LPSVPIWTNEIKLQK

-950 EDYKGLINR
+950 EDYEDLIER
-959 QGIISY
+959 QNITSY
-965 QKLTEIHDVKCKI
+965 SSAIGGDDYKYKI
-978 AGTISYVMERRSK
+978 AGTISYIMERRSK
-991 NGKRFAFVGL
+991 GGKRFAFVGL
-1001 TDEDGPFEITIFSN
+1001 TDSNGPFEITIFSN
-1015 LLSRVREK
+1015 LLSRVRDQ
-1023 IIPGTS
+1023 IVPGIS
-1029 VILDLE
+1029 VIIDVE
-1035 VQREKNNQ
+1035 IQREKNNN

-1056 ITKSLSKMKIYLED
+1056 SSQTLRNMKIYIDD
-1070 PEAIGNIK
+1070 PQSLKTIK
-1078 SRLKRNGS
+1078 SRLNQSGKS
-1086 SEVSLCFLS
+1086 QVSICFLS
-1095 VNDKVHKVELSLGK
+1095 ILNEAHRVEISLGSK
-1109 NFYID
+1109 FYID
-1114 SLVLSSIKDISGVSK
+1114 PSIINTIKDIDGVSK
-1129 IEEM
+1129 IEEI

>member
-1 MSNYLQE
+1 ME
-8 KINNSFTYIPLR
+8 
-20 ATSPYSLL
+20 
-28 QGAVTMD
+28 
-35 KISQNCLDYNI
+35 KISQNCTQNNI

-58 GALEFCEHMSHKGIQ
+58 GALEFCEHMSSDGIQ
-73 PIIGCNLNIKSEKHR
+73 PIIGCNLAVIDGKYK
-88 GSLVLLCTRREGYK
+88 GFLPLLCSTREGYK
-102 NLIRL
+102 NLIKL
-107 SSEIYINDHGE
+107 SSEVYINDHGE
-118 EIIDFSRILELNEGL
+118 EQVSLDRVLELNDGL
-133 ICLSGGQNSLINNLL
+133 ICLSGGDGGIINNLF
-148 VNNQKKD
+148 VDSQKKE
-155 ALKIID
+155 ANEIIK
-161 KIKNTFKDRLYIELQ
+161 KIKSKFLDRFYIELQ
-176 RTGFDNVEE
+176 RTGLTNIES
-185 DLLKIAYENDIPLV
+185 DLLESAYSYEIPLV
-199 ATNTSYFNQREEYE
+199 ATNPSYFNTKEEYT

-226 VDAEDRF
+226 VDASDRF
-233 RLTPDFY
+233 RLTPEFY
-240 FKTPQEMIDLFS
+240 FKTPAQMIELFS
-252 DIPEAI
+252 DIPEAV
-258 ENTLEIALRC
+258 ENTVEIAIRC
-268 SYKVATAEPKLPRF
+268 SYKVATSEPKLPRF
-282 SGLDLEGEA
+282 SGLDLNGEA
-291 IEFEEQAKNGLKER
+291 SEFKKQAEIGLEERLRINPVQDSEKYRER
-305 LKIFRVDNE
+305 LK
-314 KKYWDRLNSEINI
+314 SEIDI
-327 IIEMGFPGYFLI
+327 ITKMEFPGYFLI
-339 VADFIKWSKKNN
+339 VADFIKWSKNNN

-407 DEVISY
+407 DEVINY
-413 VQEKYGE
+413 VQEKYGK

-465 PTSLG
+465 PTTLG

-476 ARIRDESDQSPEV
+476 ARIRDESDEDPDI

-498 LEGLYRNCSTH
+498 LEGLYRNASTH

-566 IQLIKQKTGKNIK
+566 IQLIKEKTNQ
-579 INEISLDD
+579 EIDILQIPLDD
-587 KATFDLLSSGN
+587 EKTFKLLSTGN
-598 AIGVF
+598 AIGIF

-615 NMRPDCFEDIIALVA
+615 NLEPDCFEDIIALVA

-641 RFIACK
+641 KYIACK
-647 QGHEEPDYMHPVLED
+647 KGEEKPDYMDPLLED
-662 ILKETYGV
+662 VLKETNGV

-714 ISGATENKIEK
+714 VNGALNNGIKR

-762 AHYPEYFMTASMTMD
+762 TYFPEYFLTALMTMD
-777 IENTDKLSVFS
+777 IENTDKLSIFA
-788 NECKKMGIKILP
+788 NECKRMDIKILP
-800 PSVNHSLMQFD
+800 PSVNYSLMRFD
-811 VQDNSVRYGL
+811 VQDGAIRYGL

-831 MVKINDEVKKNGLF
+831 MVKINDEVLENGNF
-845 KSLHDFAQRLDHD
+845 KTLHDFAQRLDHN

-865 ENLAYSGAFDEI
+865 ENLSYAGAFDEI
-877 EPNRNKVFS
+877 EPNRNVVYS
-886 SVDILSNISSSAEKI
+886 SVDILSNISTSSEKA

-910 GDEFETFDHIS
+910 GEEFKSFDHIS
-921 LPSVPMWSNDLKLQK
+921 LPSVPIWTNEIKLQK

-950 EDYKGLINR
+950 EDYEDLIER
-959 QGIISY
+959 QNITSY
-965 QKLTEIHDVKCKI
+965 SSAIGGDDYKYKI
-978 AGTISYVMERRSK
+978 AGTISYIMERRSK
-991 NGKRFAFVGL
+991 GGKRFAFVGL
-1001 TDEDGPFEITIFSN
+1001 TDSNGPFEITIFSN
-1015 LLSRVREK
+1015 LLSRVRDQ
-1023 IIPGTS
+1023 IVPGIS
-1029 VILDLE
+1029 VIIDVE
-1035 VQREKNNQ
+1035 IQREKNNN

-1056 ITKSLSKMKIYLED
+1056 SSQTLRNMKIYIDD
-1070 PEAIGNIK
+1070 PQSLKTIK
-1078 SRLKRNGS
+1078 SRLNQSGKS
-1086 SEVSLCFLS
+1086 QVSICFLS
-1095 VNDKVHKVELSLGK
+1095 ILNEAHRVEISLGSK
-1109 NFYID
+1109 FYID
-1114 SLVLSSIKDISGVSK
+1114 PSIINTIKDIDGVSK
-1129 IEEM
+1129 IEEI

>member
-1 MSNYLQE
+1 MKSCLRHHTFFRLN
-8 KINNSFTYIPLR
+8 FFPLK
-20 ATSPYSLL
+20 TL
-28 QGAVTMD
+28 
-35 KISQNCLDYNI
+35 KISQNCTQNNI

-58 GALEFCEHMSHKGIQ
+58 GALEFCEHMSSDGIQ
-73 PIIGCNLNIKSEKHR
+73 PIIGCNLAVIDGKYK
-88 GSLVLLCTRREGYK
+88 GFLPLLCSTREGYK
-102 NLIRL
+102 NLIKL
-107 SSEIYINDHGE
+107 SSEVYINDHGE
-118 EIIDFSRILELNEGL
+118 EQVSLDRVLELNDGL
-133 ICLSGGQNSLINNLL
+133 ICLSGGDGGIINNLF
-148 VNNQKKD
+148 VDSQKKE
-155 ALKIID
+155 ANEIIK
-161 KIKNTFKDRLYIELQ
+161 KIKSKFLDRFYIELQ
-176 RTGFDNVEE
+176 RTGLTNIES
-185 DLLKIAYENDIPLV
+185 DLLESAYSYEIPLV
-199 ATNTSYFNQREEYE
+199 ATNPSYFNTKEEYT

-226 VDAEDRF
+226 VDASDRF
-233 RLTPDFY
+233 RLTPEFY
-240 FKTPQEMIDLFS
+240 FKTPAQMIELFS
-252 DIPEAI
+252 DIPEAV
-258 ENTLEIALRC
+258 ENTVEIAMRC
-268 SYKVATAEPKLPRF
+268 AYKVATSEPKLPRF
-282 SGLDLEGEA
+282 SGLDLNGEA
-291 IEFEEQAKNGLKER
+291 SEFKKQAEIGLEERLRINPVQDSEKYRER
-305 LKIFRVDNE
+305 LK
-314 KKYWDRLNSEINI
+314 SEIDI
-327 IIEMGFPGYFLI
+327 ITKMEFPGYFLI
-339 VADFIKWSKKNN
+339 VADFIKWSKNNN

-407 DEVISY
+407 DEVINY
-413 VQEKYGE
+413 VQEKYGK

-452 DRICKL
+452 DKICKL

-465 PTSLG
+465 PTTLG

-476 ARIRDESDQSPEV
+476 ARIRDESDEDPDI

-498 LEGLYRNCSTH
+498 LEGLYRNASTH

-566 IQLIKQKTGKNIK
+566 IQLIKEKTNQ
-579 INEISLDD
+579 EIDILQIPLDD
-587 KATFDLLSSGN
+587 EKTFKLLSTGN
-598 AIGVF
+598 AIGIF

-615 NMRPDCFEDIIALVA
+615 NLEPDCFEDIIALVA

-641 RFIACK
+641 KYIACK
-647 QGHEEPDYMHPVLED
+647 KGEEKPDYMDPLLED
-662 ILKETYGV
+662 VLKETNGV

-714 ISGATENKIEK
+714 VNGALNNGIKR

-762 AHYPEYFMTASMTMD
+762 TYFPEYFLTALMTMD
-777 IENTDKLSVFS
+777 IENTDKLSIFA
-788 NECKKMGIKILP
+788 NECKRMDIKILP
-800 PSVNHSLMQFD
+800 PSVNYSLMRFD
-811 VQDNSVRYGL
+811 VQDGAIRYGL

-831 MVKINDEVKKNGLF
+831 MVKINDEVLENGNF
-845 KSLHDFAQRLDHD
+845 KTLHDFAQRLDHS

-865 ENLAYSGAFDEI
+865 ENLSYAGAFDEI
-877 EPNRNKVFS
+877 EPNRNVVYS
-886 SVDILSNISSSAEKI
+886 SVDILSNISTSSEKA

-910 GDEFETFDHIS
+910 GEEFKSFDHIS
-921 LPSVPMWSNDLKLQK
+921 LPSVPIWTNEIKLQK

-950 EDYKGLINR
+950 EDYEDLIER
-959 QGIISY
+959 QNITSY
-965 QKLTEIHDVKCKI
+965 SSAIGGDDYKYKI
-978 AGTISYVMERRSK
+978 AGTISYIMERRSK
-991 NGKRFAFVGL
+991 GGKRFAFVGL
-1001 TDEDGPFEITIFSN
+1001 TDSNGPFEITIFSN
-1015 LLSRVREK
+1015 LLSRVRDQ
-1023 IIPGTS
+1023 IVPGIS
-1029 VILDLE
+1029 VIIDVE
-1035 VQREKNNQ
+1035 IQREKNNN

-1056 ITKSLSKMKIYLED
+1056 SSQTLRNMKIYIDD
-1070 PEAIGNIK
+1070 PQSLKTIK
-1078 SRLKRNGS
+1078 SRLNQSGKS
-1086 SEVSLCFLS
+1086 QVSICFLS
-1095 VNDKVHKVELSLGK
+1095 ILNEAHRVEISLGSK
-1109 NFYID
+1109 FYID
-1114 SLVLSSIKDISGVSK
+1114 PSIINTIKDIDGVSK
-1129 IEEM
+1129 IEEI